1 MKYLVVLS
9 LLVFAAAY
17 DRTAVKNYAKKHW
30 NSPNH
35 DCSKAY
41 TSCSPYSYWG
51 SEHCGYSSHGGDCAN
66 FVSQCILAG
75 GHSALKGGD
84 CRGYPCGK
92 EEVGATR
99 LGKCLKNKFGWTRTC
114 GYKKAPPSNIAVG
127 DVLIYHAGSC
137 DDYTAHAVIIVEAG
151 SSPKIACHSSNK
163 WGASYTYMSGSK
175 PYYEWLHYP
184 K

>member
-1 MKYLVVLS
+1 MKTLLEYIHPFTRSPFWDGHIHLFNSKQS
-9 LLVFAAAY
+9 LPEY
-17 DRTAVKNYAKKHW
+17 DFG
-30 NSPNH
+30 
-35 DCSKAY
+35 DI
-41 TSCSPYSYWG
+41 
-51 SEHCGYSSHGGDCAN
+51 GGDCTN

-99 LGKCLKNKFGWTRTC
+99 LGKCLKSKFGWTRTC